1 MPDREVMPAHRGFR
15 ESRVSAV
22 ILAPKVIRD
31 AKVRKEMRD
40 PRDRQ
45 APRDR

>member
-1 MPDREVMPAHRGFR
+1 MPAREVMQARRGFR

-31 AKVRKEMRD
+31 AKVRKEMRAPRDRQD
-40 PRDRQ
+40 PRDR
-45 APRDR
+45 